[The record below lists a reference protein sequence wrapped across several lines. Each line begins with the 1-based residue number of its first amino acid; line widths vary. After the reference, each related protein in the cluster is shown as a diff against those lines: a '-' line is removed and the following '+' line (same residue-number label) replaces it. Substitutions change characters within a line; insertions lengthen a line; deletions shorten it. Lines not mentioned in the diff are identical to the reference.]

1 MISIIYI
8 YAQAVGDFLR
18 PHLKGVYFMKRF
30 LMLLTIAAFMAGQ
43 NATNKQQNETGGYK
57 YIEAVA
63 TSAAVLT
70 LDDGE
75 QIQLYNGDLLS
86 VSETYILMVDPLND
100 NELLNYW
107 DLETYELE
115 HME

>member
-1 MISIIYI
+1 
-8 YAQAVGDFLR
+8 
-18 PHLKGVYFMKRF
+18 
-30 LMLLTIAAFMAGQ
+30 MAGQ
-43 NATNKQQNETGGYK
+43 NATNKQQKQIETGYK

-63 TSAAVLT
+63 TSADVLT

-86 VSETYILMVDPLND
+86 VSETYILMIDPLND

-107 DLETYELE
+107 DLETYELNNFISE
-115 HME
+115 

>member
-1 MISIIYI
+1 
-8 YAQAVGDFLR
+8 
-18 PHLKGVYFMKRF
+18 MKRIIALLALASF
-30 LMLLTIAAFMAGQ
+30 LAGQ
-43 NATNKQQNETGGYK
+43 NAKKAAEQATETGYK

-63 TSAAVLT
+63 TSADVLT

-86 VSETYILMVDPLND
+86 ISETYILMIDPLND

-107 DLETYELE
+107 DLETYELQ